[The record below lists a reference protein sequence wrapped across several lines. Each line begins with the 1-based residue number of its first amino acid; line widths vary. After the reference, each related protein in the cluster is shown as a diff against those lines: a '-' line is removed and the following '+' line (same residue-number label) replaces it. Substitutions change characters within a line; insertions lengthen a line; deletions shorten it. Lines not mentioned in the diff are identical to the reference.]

1 MKRATMKVGLLFLT
15 LGLLGLPLF
24 AGGQKEASSAA
35 QKAGASVRIGAIY
48 PLTGGVAPIGLNIRK
63 GIEFAVDEINGK
75 NGING
80 KKIEIVWGDSTGDP
94 KVGMAEA
101 ERLITK
107 ENVDVIL
114 GAYQSSVTNV
124 VSEVAQRYQCPM
136 ITAISTADVITTRG
150 YDYFF
155 RLAPTNMLYL
165 RDMIQ
170 YCADVS
176 NKYNLGYK
184 NVAILTGTDLLGQES
199 LKWAKYWAQ
208 KQENFKIVAE
218 VQYTINAVDLS
229 SEVLTVKRANPDILV
244 IDPYISDAILLTK
257 TLQEQGCKPKIVI
270 GKATGLIDP
279 SFIPTVGKLANY
291 FTTTVEWNTD
301 IPKAVDTNAKFK
313 AKYNINMNGH
323 SAEVYTAVYLLRDA
337 IASIQGQP
345 DRKAIRDAMA
355 SLKVDGKF
363 KDGTPI
369 ILPYEKIEF
378 ANFENAAGKHTNQ
391 NKYAS
396 VTIAQIV
403 DGKYVT
409 VWPFESAAAAPVVPI
424 KW

>member
-1 MKRATMKVGLLFLT
+1 MKRVTMKIGLMILA
-15 LGLLGLPLF
+15 LGLIGLPLF
-24 AGGQKEASSAA
+24 AGGQKETTPSAA
-35 QKAGASVRIGAIY
+35 AGNTVRIGAIY

-63 GIEFAVDEINGK
+63 GIEFAVEEINAK

-170 YCADVS
+170 YCVDVS
-176 NKYNLGYK
+176 KKYNLGYK

-199 LKWAKYWAQ
+199 LKWAKYWSQ
-208 KQENFKIVAE
+208 KQGLNIVAE

-257 TLQEQGCKPKIVI
+257 TLQEQGCRPKIVI

-279 SFIPTVGKLANY
+279 SYIPTVGKLANY

-301 IPKAVDTNAKFK
+301 IPKAVDTNSRFK

-323 SAEVYTAVYLLRDA
+323 SAEVYSAVYVLRDA
-337 IASIQGQP
+337 ISSIQGKIG
-345 DRKAIRDAMA
+345 RKEIRDAMVA
-355 SLKVDGKF
+355 LQVNGKF
-363 KDGTPI
+363 KDGTPL
-369 ILPYEKIEF
+369 ILPYDKIEF
-378 ANFENAAGKHTNQ
+378 GNFENAAGKHTNQ

-409 VWPFESAAAAPVVPI
+409 VWPFESAAAQPVVPI